1 MIQKVDLAAKFSAIS
16 EHWRPRLVGE
26 LNGQEVK
33 LAKLQGEFI
42 WHHHADEDELFLVV
56 RGRLRIEIRGQEAV
70 ELEPGQFLIVPRGVE
85 HRPVAEEEVELMLF
99 EPAGTRNTG
108 NVEDSPLT
116 APNGVRI

>member
-42 WHHHADEDELFLVV
+42 WHHHAD
-56 RGRLRIEIRGQEAV
+56 
-70 ELEPGQFLIVPRGVE
+70 
-85 HRPVAEEEVELMLF
+85 
-99 EPAGTRNTG
+99 
-108 NVEDSPLT
+108 
-116 APNGVRI
+116 